1 MVLVFSTLLWNYLI
15 ITLINSGVVCVIL
28 SPSSMLSD
36 EFCLSREKSP
46 SKLFWKISY
55 RSFRMLQTKPSQ
67 LLHLVKVMPLTF
79 LLWHSLGINTS
90 KLSLNLV
97 LWIYLFI
104 PFATRTCSYIILR
117 CFSIKTGE
125 VSDVL
130 TVSSMKQI
138 TLDKPSPEIGSN

>member
-15 ITLINSGVVCVIL
+15 IALINSGVVCVIL

-79 LLWHSLGINTS
+79 LLSLGINTS

-104 PFATRTCSYIILR
+104 PFATRTCSYINLR
-117 CFSIKTGE
+117 CFSIKAGE

-130 TVSSMKQI
+130 TVSSMNQI
-138 TLDKPSPEIGSN
+138 TLDKPSPEIESN

>member
-15 ITLINSGVVCVIL
+15 IALINSGVVCVIL

-104 PFATRTCSYIILR
+104 PFATRTCSYIR

-125 VSDVL
+125 ASDVL